1 MVYSRKVIHYAGT
14 RMNLCQKFSKII
26 FQGPYIF
33 FDFSSFLSRID
44 NAAQRNEPT
53 KFFGFLL
60 YCFYIINCLQ
70 LKRSQ
75 KIFYDS
81 SF

>member
-33 FDFSSFLSRID
+33 FLTFPHFCPDKTMLHKEMNQQNSLDFFLAVFTSLI
-44 NAAQRNEPT
+44 A
-53 KFFGFLL
+53 
-60 YCFYIINCLQ
+60 Y
-70 LKRSQ
+70 S
-75 KIFYDS
+75 
-81 SF
+81 

>member
-33 FDFSSFLSRID
+33 LTFTHFLPEQTMLHKEMNQQNSLDF
-44 NAAQRNEPT
+44 
-53 KFFGFLL
+53 FFAVFTSLIA
-60 YCFYIINCLQ
+60 Y
-70 LKRSQ
+70 S
-75 KIFYDS
+75 
-81 SF
+81 